1 MHSILTFCRTAVR
14 AAPAFINL
22 TETIVTKPWIKRAAI
37 AVFAGLMTTA
47 MTIPEADAAKRFGG
61 GRNVGKQSDN
71 VNRQAAPAAPA
82 KQQQAQAAPAQTPP
96 AAAPAAA
103 GNRWLGP
110 LAGIAA
116 GLGIAA
122 LLSHLGLGGAFA
134 EALMM
139 FLMIGL
145 AILAAVFIFRMIKR
159 GNAPAAATVGAGPG
173 AGQTP
178 ATAMPFS
185 AAPAQP
191 AGPAPARSLTEGITL
206 RGAGEAAPAPAPATS
221 TAGGGSWITP
231 EGFDTENF
239 LHIAKMYFVRMQAA
253 WDAGNEKDLR
263 DFTTPEVYAEVK
275 LDLVARGAE
284 ESVTEVVSLDAQF
297 LGVEEL
303 GDTTMASVR
312 LSGTIREGRDAPAMP
327 FAEVWNLTKPASA
340 RASWVVAGIQQ
351 ESATKH

>member
-1 MHSILTFCRTAVR
+1 M
-14 AAPAFINL
+14 
-22 TETIVTKPWIKRAAI
+22 TKPWIKRAAI

-47 MTIPEADAAKRFGG
+47 MTIPEADAAKRVGG

-82 KQQQAQAAPAQTPP
+82 APAKQAQAAPAQTPP

-122 LLSHLGLGGAFA
+122 LLSHMGLGGAFA
-134 EALMM
+134 QGLMM
-139 FLMIGL
+139 ILMVGL
-145 AILAAVFIFRMIKR
+145 AILAAVFIYRMIKR
-159 GNAPAAATVGAGPG
+159 GNAPAAATAGAGPTG
-173 AGQTP
+173 GQTP
-178 ATAMPFS
+178 APAMPFS
-185 AAPAQP
+185 AAPEQP
-191 AGPAPARSLTEGITL
+191 GGSAPARSLTEGITL
-206 RGAGEAAPAPAPATS
+206 RGAGEAAPAAVAATTS
-221 TAGGGSWITP
+221 AGGGTWVTP
-231 EGFDTENF
+231 DGFDTENF
-239 LHIAKMYFVRMQAA
+239 LHIAKMYFVRLQAA

-284 ESVTEVVSLDAQF
+284 ESVTEVVTLDAEF

-340 RASWVVAGIQQ
+340 KASWVVAGIQQ